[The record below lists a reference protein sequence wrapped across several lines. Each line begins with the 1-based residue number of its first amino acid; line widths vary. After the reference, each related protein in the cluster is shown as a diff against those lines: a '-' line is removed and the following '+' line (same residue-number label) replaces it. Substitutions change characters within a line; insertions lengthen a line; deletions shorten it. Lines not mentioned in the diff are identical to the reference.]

1 MLDITHHPCHLPQP
15 KSWSKSCNVHN
26 TAWWLWRPR
35 AICGKYGTKA
45 RAKVAFQ
52 DPTFWIWIGNSP
64 GVATSFNNPRVRTT
78 SVTLFEGGPSWF
90 TPFLQIN
97 QPQQTSHRA
106 TRLSTTMTLC
116 LLWCML
122 QSLMHHLGTVLI
134 TRQLHHLQQHGTKK
148 LSLFLEVR
156 IVFRCRESPTKKKR
170 QILPLNNAFLK
181 IMGWCFWIIL
191 EKKQFFNLSYFVE
204 VNRVVKLQEA
214 PPSQTSWSLAS
225 QRYHS
230 CAESSLLPW
239 RAQGRSH
246 LTCLHCCKPKNK
258 KKCFGLEI
266 SSNICPNF
274 LCSNLDTL
282 LSSTFFGIRRHD
294 ELQSVYY
301 PYQVAVDSCF
311 LLIPLQ
317 KFNSHPHL
325 SMAVPFTHKIK
336 FHYWA
341 QVGWH
346 ECYYF
351 KCCINSATQQ
361 TSQQL
366 LAFPPFPPDLRQQ
379 DLHHTCRAKERNCEN
394 DA

>member
-1 MLDITHHPCHLPQP
+1 MNDPRAKSAVVVANLGEITFPHHPCHLPQP

-45 RAKVAFQ
+45 RATVAFQ

-97 QPQQTSHRA
+97 QPQQTSHTA

-156 IVFRCRESPTKKKR
+156 IVFRCEESPTNKKKR

-181 IMGWCFWIIL
+181 IMGWCF
-191 EKKQFFNLSYFVE
+191 
-204 VNRVVKLQEA
+204 
-214 PPSQTSWSLAS
+214 
-225 QRYHS
+225 
-230 CAESSLLPW
+230 
-239 RAQGRSH
+239 
-246 LTCLHCCKPKNK
+246 
-258 KKCFGLEI
+258 
-266 SSNICPNF
+266 
-274 LCSNLDTL
+274 
-282 LSSTFFGIRRHD
+282 
-294 ELQSVYY
+294 
-301 PYQVAVDSCF
+301 
-311 LLIPLQ
+311 
-317 KFNSHPHL
+317 
-325 SMAVPFTHKIK
+325 
-336 FHYWA
+336 
-341 QVGWH
+341 
-346 ECYYF
+346 
-351 KCCINSATQQ
+351 
-361 TSQQL
+361 
-366 LAFPPFPPDLRQQ
+366 
-379 DLHHTCRAKERNCEN
+379 
-394 DA
+394 